1 MSVIGD
7 SLNIEQENLEKALE
21 QARLD
26 SAKQVRIDST
36 KLANQAALKKK
47 AEFDSLQLTLD
58 GVEELEDYIKD
69 KNKIIHGPILSSVID
84 DAKLQEGIVN
94 LTRDLVQYEATTNVQ
109 DDYDD
114 FINMYNELAQIHEA
128 YQSLSYSPGAF
139 GLHKGEGEWQ
149 FGMAGGAF
157 GIGGRGPAGSPAP
170 VDIYGNAIPGQ
181 QGGMFSAFLL
191 NEENLRFRDMN
202 GLDKIFGDVLVSSEE
217 LIETKVGTGEFYY
230 KLITGEDN
238 RHMTRYVQKPSDQDL
253 QRVTLSRLFA
263 GDEEIRKLIY
273 GTNLLDPT
281 EDKVAHLQGFKDIVD
296 YYKLG
301 GPTGIGSGENLKW
314 FFNNP
319 VGMTNL
325 LTESLIA
332 KQNGKNYFEEGIQT
346 DTYLI
351 FEKALQH
358 LPTEQRQAIGQQ
370 LQGIQE
376 TIGGSAYF
384 DKFNKLKE
392 RFGIDEMT
400 GNIETPGVYHGINPL
415 EDPKYR
421 HLQDKKDNLFK
432 AVSSY
437 ERLTGKKYD
446 VMEAL
451 NLLSIETLETQLEDL
466 PDYEKTAAFEDLL
479 LLLTDKLQ
487 EEPGIYTPAQ

>member
-1 MSVIGD
+1 M
-7 SLNIEQENLEKALE
+7 
-21 QARLD
+21 
-26 SAKQVRIDST
+26 
-36 KLANQAALKKK
+36 
-47 AEFDSLQLTLD
+47 
-58 GVEELEDYIKD
+58 
-69 KNKIIHGPILSSVID
+69 
-84 DAKLQEGIVN
+84 
-94 LTRDLVQYEATTNVQ
+94 
-109 DDYDD
+109 
-114 FINMYNELAQIHEA
+114 
-128 YQSLSYSPGAF
+128 
-139 GLHKGEGEWQ
+139 
-149 FGMAGGAF
+149 
-157 GIGGRGPAGSPAP
+157 
-170 VDIYGNAIPGQ
+170 
-181 QGGMFSAFLL
+181 
-191 NEENLRFRDMN
+191 
-202 GLDKIFGDVLVSSEE
+202 
-217 LIETKVGTGEFYY
+217 GEFYY
-230 KLITGEDN
+230 GLFTGDDM
-238 RHMTRYVQKPSDQDL
+238 RHMTKYVQEPSDQDL
-253 QRVTLSRLFA
+253 ERVTLARLFA

-273 GTNLLDPT
+273 GTNLLDPA

-296 YYKLG
+296 YYELG

-358 LPTEQRQAIGQQ
+358 LPTEQRQAIGKQ
-370 LQGIQE
+370 LQVLVDEIWLRVEGIQE

-392 RFGIDEMT
+392 RFGIDQMT

-415 EDPKYR
+415 EDPKYQK
-421 HLQDKKDNLFK
+421 LKDKKDNLFK

-437 ERLTGKKYD
+437 ERLTGNKYD
-446 VMEAL
+446 VMDAL

-487 EEPGIYTPAQ
+487 EEPGGWVTPAE